1 MTYICTSLQGLYLMS
16 KWSLIIN
23 VSDVTMKLSQ
33 QIGKHYLMEKE
44 IAKPPMVFIIQQI

>member
-1 MTYICTSLQGLYLMS
+1 
-16 KWSLIIN
+16 